1 MHNRCCCEHSIK
13 SRDESVSKGFKSWEM
28 VVYKPGKLCYNRHGL
43 TGIPSGSIQ
52 LNRNIFQ
59 CPTDAVRGV
68 KGNQVQIL
76 SDPVTV
82 SGEIRRK
89 NPLCHRHE
97 KERQA
102 STIRKSG
109 NLLKDAAHSFRRKRP
124 ARFHLTQFQ
133 FILKRPLFGRK
144 AGAFVMYR
152 LSACCPAG
160 PADPAKPSA
169 CLILCM
175 DCRRAALRGPPTRP
189 SLRLAESC
197 AWIVGQAFG
206 LPNHRSPPS

>member
-1 MHNRCCCEHSIK
+1 MHAFHCIPIIACTIDVVVNIPLNLVMNLCRKGSNSGK
-13 SRDESVSKGFKSWEM
+13 WWFTSRESCAIIGTCWRGFRQARSNLIETFFSAQRWQS
-28 VVYKPGKLCYNRHGL
+28 V
-43 TGIPSGSIQ
+43 
-52 LNRNIFQ
+52 
-59 CPTDAVRGV
+59 GV

-82 SGEIRRK
+82 SGEIRRM

-144 AGAFVMYR
+144 AGAFVM
-152 LSACCPAG
+152 
-160 PADPAKPSA
+160 
-169 CLILCM
+169 

-189 SLRLAESC
+189 SLRLA
-197 AWIVGQAFG
+197 
-206 LPNHRSPPS
+206 